1 MVKYVQN
8 KSIIFFITFIY
19 SILIGILYSLE
30 NFKLTFIAINTGVF
44 LLTILLY
51 VIGNGIFLIIVDN
64 FMRQGIPF
72 KIRFSELMKA
82 ILISKLILLPI
93 SLLLLSLSLFIKLDV
108 LVLAKVI
115 TISMSYICPF
125 ILLFAYKLVTK
136 TDWIITIKVVVV
148 SFIIMTLITQ
158 VLRMI

>member
-1 MVKYVQN
+1 MIKYIQK
-8 KSIIFFITFIY
+8 KSIIFSITFIY

-64 FMRQGIPF
+64 FMRQGIQF
-72 KIRFSELMKA
+72 KIRFSELVKT

-93 SLLLLSLSLFIKLDV
+93 SLLLLGLSLFIKLDV
-108 LVLAKVI
+108 LVLTKVI
-115 TISMSYICPF
+115 TISLNYVSPF
-125 ILLFAYKLVTK
+125 ILLFSYKLVTK
-136 TDWIITIKVVVV
+136 VDWDITIKVVSIAFLIV
-148 SFIIMTLITQ
+148 ILMTKFFHY
-158 VLRMI
+158 

>member
-1 MVKYVQN
+1 MIKYIPK
-8 KSIIFFITFIY
+8 KSIIFSITFIY

-64 FMRQGIPF
+64 FMRQGIQF
-72 KIRFSELMKA
+72 KIRFSELVKA

-93 SLLLLSLSLFIKLDV
+93 SLLLLGLSLFIKLDV
-108 LVLAKVI
+108 LVLTKVI
-115 TISMSYICPF
+115 TISLNYVSPF
-125 ILLFAYKLVTK
+125 ILLFSYKLVTK
-136 TDWIITIKVVVV
+136 ADWNITIKVVSIAFLIV
-148 SFIIMTLITQ
+148 ILMTKFFHY
-158 VLRMI
+158 